1 MLLGGWGEIVK
12 PAPDHLVAI
21 PSSEATQHLKNLV
34 CRRYT
39 KFYGTH
45 GDAAADIAHD
55 AIIGNILCPTPLN
68 IVVRRW
74 GLHLSLMPLIVI
86 SIVRF
91 LAS

>member
-1 MLLGGWGEIVK
+1 
-12 PAPDHLVAI
+12 
-21 PSSEATQHLKNLV
+21 LV

-55 AIIGNILCPTPLN
+55 AIIGNIPCRTPLN
-68 IVVRRW
+68 IMVGRW
-74 GLHLSLMPLIVI
+74 GLHLNLMPLMII
-86 SIVRF
+86 CIVRF